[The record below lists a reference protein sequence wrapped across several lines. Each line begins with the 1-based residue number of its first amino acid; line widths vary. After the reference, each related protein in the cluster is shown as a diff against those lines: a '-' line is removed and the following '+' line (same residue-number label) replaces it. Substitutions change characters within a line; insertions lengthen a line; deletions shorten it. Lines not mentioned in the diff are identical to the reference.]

1 MWTTR
6 ERSERSRSRMTAA
19 QKSLQIEPLYVIN
32 NPCNPNQLAIRVKI
46 NHHIKAPELR
56 VITAEGE
63 NLGVITL
70 TAALA
75 EAQKRALDLIEISP
89 TATPPVAKIM
99 DYGKYLYDEKK
110 KEKAAKSKVQT
121 SELKI
126 VQVKI
131 GTGEHDLELKAKR
144 VSEWLGEG
152 NRVKIDLFLIGRS
165 KYMDLNFLKERL
177 DRILKLVTV
186 EYKIAQ
192 DVTKGP
198 KGLSIVIEKK

>member
-1 MWTTR
+1 MDR
-6 ERSERSRSRMTAA
+6 ARGLQNTA
-19 QKSLQIEPLYVIN
+19 LYVIN
-32 NPCNPNQLAIRVKI
+32 NPCNPNHLAIRVKI
-46 NHHIKAPELR
+46 NHQIKAPELR

-70 TAALA
+70 SVALA
-75 EAQKRALDLIEISP
+75 EAQKRTLDLIEISP
-89 TATPPVAKIM
+89 TAIPPVAKIM

-110 KEKAAKSKVQT
+110 KEKAAKAKVQT

-177 DRILKLVTV
+177 ERLLKLVTV
-186 EYKIAQ
+186 EYKVAQ

>member
-1 MWTTR
+1 MWIGKTWLHKT
-6 ERSERSRSRMTAA
+6 
-19 QKSLQIEPLYVIN
+19 IPYVIN

-46 NHHIKAPELR
+46 NHQIKAPELR

-70 TAALA
+70 TVALA

-177 DRILKLVTV
+177 DRIMKLVTV
-186 EYKIAQ
+186 EYKVAQ
-192 DVTKGP
+192 DVVKGP

>member
-1 MWTTR
+1 M
-6 ERSERSRSRMTAA
+6 
-19 QKSLQIEPLYVIN
+19 
-32 NPCNPNQLAIRVKI
+32 AIRVKI

-56 VITAEGE
+56 VITADGE

-70 TAALA
+70 AVALA
-75 EAQKRALDLIEISP
+75 EAQKRGYDLIEISP
-89 TATPPVAKIM
+89 TAVPPVAKIM

-110 KEKAAKSKVQT
+110 KEKLAKSKTVT

-126 VQVKI
+126 IQVKI
-131 GTGEHDLELKAKR
+131 GTGDHDLELKAKK
-144 VSEWLGEG
+144 VSEWIAEG

-177 DRILKLVTV
+177 ERLLKLVTV
-186 EYKIAQ
+186 EYKIGQ

-198 KGLSIVIEKK
+198 KGLTIVIEKK

>member
-1 MWTTR
+1 
-6 ERSERSRSRMTAA
+6 
-19 QKSLQIEPLYVIN
+19 
-32 NPCNPNQLAIRVKI
+32 
-46 NHHIKAPELR
+46 LR

-70 TAALA
+70 SVALA
-75 EAQKRALDLIEISP
+75 EAQKRTLDLIEISP
-89 TATPPVAKIM
+89 TAIPPVAKIM

-110 KEKAAKSKVQT
+110 KEKAAKAKVQT

-177 DRILKLVTV
+177 ERLLKLVTV
-186 EYKIAQ
+186 EYKVAQ